1 MAAVLLMILKALGW
15 LLAAVLLL
23 LAVLLILPV
32 QLQPVY
38 NENGFSLRGGFCGLL
53 LPLYPRGAGA
63 KGSKKKAKTEQAE
76 SKRPKKEKKKF
87 KVPPPRAA
95 LQILQDACRAVKR
108 LCRSLQIRELTILY
122 TVHGKDAAATAMEYG
137 RIHAAIGGGYAAARN
152 LFDIRVRKIDIQPDF
167 AGQAG
172 AQKHFSCKITARLY
186 IIIVLAIY
194 VLLKAA
200 WAMRKG
206 GRR

>member
-1 MAAVLLMILKALGW
+1 M
-15 LLAAVLLL
+15 
-23 LAVLLILPV
+23 
-32 QLQPVY
+32 
-38 NENGFSLRGGFCGLL
+38 
-53 LPLYPRGAGA
+53 
-63 KGSKKKAKTEQAE
+63 
-76 SKRPKKEKKKF
+76 
-87 KVPPPRAA
+87 
-95 LQILQDACRAVKR
+95 QILQDACRAVKR

>member
-32 QLQPVY
+32 QLQSVY

-76 SKRPKKEKKKF
+76 PEQPKKEKKKF
-87 KVPPPRAA
+87 KAPPPRVA

-108 LCRSLQIRELTILY
+108 LCRSLQIREVTILY
-122 TVHGKDAAATAMEYG
+122 TVHGKDASATAMEYG
-137 RIHAAIGGGYAAARN
+137 RIHAAIGGGYAAAKN
-152 LFDIRVRKIDIQPDF
+152 LFDIRVRKINIQPDF

>member
-1 MAAVLLMILKALGW
+1 MAAVLLMILKVLGW

-63 KGSKKKAKTEQAE
+63 KGSKKAKTEQEE
-76 SKRPKKEKKKF
+76 SKQPKKEKKKF
-87 KVPPPRAA
+87 KAPPPRAA

-137 RIHAAIGGGYAAARN
+137 RIHAAIGGGYAAAKN

>member
-63 KGSKKKAKTEQAE
+63 KGSKKAKTEQEE
-76 SKRPKKEKKKF
+76 SKQPKKEKKKF
-87 KVPPPRAA
+87 KAPPPRAA

-122 TVHGKDAAATAMEYG
+122 TAHGKDAAATAMEYG
-137 RIHAAIGGGYAAARN
+137 RIHAAIGGGYAAAKN
-152 LFDIRVRKIDIQPDF
+152 LFDIRVRQINIQPDF
-167 AGQAG
+167 AGQAE

>member
-53 LPLYPRGAGA
+53 LPLYPRGT
-63 KGSKKKAKTEQAE
+63 KGPKKKAKTEQAE
-76 SKRPKKEKKKF
+76 PKRPKKEKKKF
-87 KVPPPRAA
+87 KAPPPRAA

-167 AGQAG
+167 AG
-172 AQKHFSCKITARLY
+172 
-186 IIIVLAIY
+186 
-194 VLLKAA
+194 
-200 WAMRKG
+200 RKNIFLVKSLPG
-206 GRR
+206 CI

>member
-63 KGSKKKAKTEQAE
+63 KGSKKAKTEQEE
-76 SKRPKKEKKKF
+76 SKQPKKEKKKF
-87 KVPPPRAA
+87 KAPPPRAA

-137 RIHAAIGGGYAAARN
+137 RIHAAIGGGYAAAKN

-186 IIIVLAIY
+186 IIIVLAIF